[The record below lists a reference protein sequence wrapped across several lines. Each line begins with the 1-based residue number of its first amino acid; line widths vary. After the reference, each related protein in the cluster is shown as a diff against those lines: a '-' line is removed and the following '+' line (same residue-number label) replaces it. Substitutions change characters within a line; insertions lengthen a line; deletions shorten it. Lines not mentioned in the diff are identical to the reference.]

1 MMGGK
6 KMRYGFKKLTSILL
20 SFVMVLSLVATIPAK
35 KAEAAATP
43 TVKYKVHRQTYG
55 WENDWKTNG
64 ATSGT
69 MGEGK
74 RLESIKIDIEG
85 ANMGVNY
92 KTHIQSYGWESAW
105 RVDEQLSGTEG
116 QAKRLEAIQI
126 KLTGPDAGK
135 WDIYYRVHAQTYG
148 WLGWAKNGES
158 AGTAGQG
165 KRLEAIQIVVVP
177 KGSYPSDVGAQGSM
191 ACPFVDIGKKP
202 STDGTGAVSYMT
214 HVQSYGDQKWV
225 SDGSISGTS
234 GEAKRL
240 EQIRIKVDSSKLG
253 YVSGGIEYQT
263 HVQSYGWMG
272 WMKNGQP
279 SGTSG
284 QGKRLEAIRI
294 RLTGSLA
301 SYYDIYYR
309 VHAQSYGWLGW
320 AKNGEASGTAGYGK
334 RLEAIQVTIVPKG
347 TAAPNYLPA
356 QAGMKGYVSATAGDT
371 GVINGVKVLDR
382 YCLVRADNSYSI
394 PREFCYHI
402 PSIYVGNSN
411 RDLTVNDTMY
421 NELYNVLQE
430 EKVISGNYWYLSC
443 MHYMWGQKNNIV
455 SVVTLVKPMEY
466 EYYDYTI
473 YNVDVKNDTFIS
485 DERLIQ
491 MYGLTEDEFYD
502 KLADEVEEYFDES
515 GYWINGGSQYFD
527 ECEQDTLEYENLMT
541 AQPYINSNGDLCAV
555 LLTYLPVGGGEY
567 YYLYN
572 ITGTTKPQQPDCK
585 MGH

>member
-6 KMRYGFKKLTSILL
+6 KMRYGFKKITSILL
-20 SFVMVLSLVATIPAK
+20 SLVMVLSLAATIPVQ
-35 KAEAAATP
+35 KAEAATTP

-64 ATSGT
+64 ETSGT

-356 QAGMKGYVSATAGDT
+356 QAGMKGYVSATVGDT

-382 YCLVRADNSYSI
+382 YCLVNVGDAYSDDYVY
-394 PREFCYHI
+394 CYHI
-402 PSIYVGNSN
+402 PSIYVGTASK
-411 RDLTVNDTMY
+411 DLAINDEIY
-421 NELYNVLQE
+421 NELYNELVTNDCFSPSKYYQ
-430 EKVISGNYWYLSC
+430 ISDMEYLS
-443 MHYMWGQKNNIV
+443 GQKGEVV
-455 SVVTLVKPMEY
+455 SILVRVQIMHVD
-466 EYYDYTI
+466 YYYYYV
-473 YNVDVKNDTFIS
+473 YNVNTSNDTKVS
-485 DERLIQ
+485 TSELLD
-491 MYGLTEDEFYD
+491 MYGLTEDQYYQLIKNEINNYYD
-502 KLADEVEEYFDES
+502 IHDTGNMGEYIVTCRRDSLKL
-515 GYWINGGSQYFD
+515 
-527 ECEQDTLEYENLMT
+527 ENIK
-541 AQPYINSNGDLCAV
+541 ASSPYINSRGDLCVVAR
-555 LLTYLPVGGGEY
+555 YYWPAGGGEY
-567 YYLYN
+567 YGLFN
-572 ITGTTKPQQPDCK
+572 LTGDAEPQIPDCK
-585 MGH
+585 MAH